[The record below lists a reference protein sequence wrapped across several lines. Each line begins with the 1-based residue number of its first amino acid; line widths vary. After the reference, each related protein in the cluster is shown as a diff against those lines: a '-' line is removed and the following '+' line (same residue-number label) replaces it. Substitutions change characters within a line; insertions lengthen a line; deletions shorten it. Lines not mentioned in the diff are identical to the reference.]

1 MFTNY
6 LCLHTVDFKI
16 SQNSLKC
23 PYLGAEEMAW
33 WLRALASLTHGL
45 GLVPSPTW
53 QSQLYINLV
62 MRNPVPCSSLHR
74 HMENTWYTNRQT
86 DKGL

>member
-23 PYLGAEEMAW
+23 PYLGAEEMGW
-33 WLRALASLTHGL
+33 WLRALASLAHGL
-45 GLVPSPTW
+45 GLVTSPTW
-53 QSQLYINLV
+53 QFTTIYK
-62 MRNPVPCSSLHR
+62 SSYEKSNSLF
-74 HMENTWYTNRQT
+74 
-86 DKGL
+86 